1 MKKQKALCL
10 VMAAVMTVSSGF
22 TAFASDTKIDKV
34 RLEFS
39 YGETPKSGDD
49 IGDITVKAGGS
60 EYYVESAEY
69 TNSENQDTWTLGD
82 VPEVKVELSARDG
95 YRFSYTSKSH
105 FTLNGCNAKFK
116 RAKVYDSGDYIEVY
130 AELKRIGGKLEGTS
144 NLQWE
149 DTVAEW
155 DEIDGAKSYEVKLLR
170 DEKTVTTVSTT
181 GTSYDFA
188 GYFNREG
195 DYTFRVR
202 AISTYN
208 DKAGEWLDDS
218 DSLSIDEDEI
228 ANYGGSGRW
237 VQDGTGWWYSYDT
250 GGYPASCW
258 KQIDGA
264 WYHFNSSG
272 YMQTGWL
279 RLDGEWY
286 YLAGNGAMMTG
297 WQAINGKWYYLGTDG
312 VMYADTWTPDGRY
325 VNGSGAWVQ

>member
-208 DKAGEWLDDS
+208 DRQE
-218 DSLSIDEDEI
+218 
-228 ANYGGSGRW
+228 SGRTILIPCPLTRMKLQITAAAAAGYRTAQAGGIPMTPAVIRHPAGSRSMVPGITLT
-237 VQDGTGWWYSYDT
+237 VQDI
-250 GGYPASCW
+250 CR
-258 KQIDGA
+258 QDG
-264 WYHFNSSG
+264 
-272 YMQTGWL
+272 
-279 RLDGEWY
+279 
-286 YLAGNGAMMTG
+286 
-297 WQAINGKWYYLGTDG
+297 
-312 VMYADTWTPDGRY
+312 
-325 VNGSGAWVQ
+325 